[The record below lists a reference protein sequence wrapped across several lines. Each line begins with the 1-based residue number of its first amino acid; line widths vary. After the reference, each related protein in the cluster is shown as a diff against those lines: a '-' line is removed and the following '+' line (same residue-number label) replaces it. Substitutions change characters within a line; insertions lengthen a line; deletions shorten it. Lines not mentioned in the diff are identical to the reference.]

1 MSGPKPEVRL
11 EYVELN
17 DSDSFDVVGGGE
29 TKADYG
35 TRPALLSG
43 ALWVGKTRLIDLN
56 PTNPVTP
63 IRVHTVPSNFSSA
76 WANSWRR

>member
-1 MSGPKPEVRL
+1 MCPARSRVEVRL

-43 ALWVGKTRLIDLN
+43 ALWVGKTRLIDNL
-56 PTNPVTP
+56 
-63 IRVHTVPSNFSSA
+63 ILRVARPRSVG
-76 WANSWRR
+76 NSQPL